1 MKIIITEDYEQM
13 SRYAARILASQL
25 TLKPESVLGLATGG
39 TVKGMYQR
47 LIAFHREEGLDF
59 SKATAFNLDEYTP
72 ISPEDPQSYHRFMQ
86 EQLFRHVNF
95 REGSTHIPDGL
106 AVDVE
111 GECRR
116 YEASI
121 RQAGGMDIQVLG
133 IGRNGHIG
141 FNEPDI
147 TFEAGTHQVTLD
159 EQTIQD
165 NARFFSSVE
174 AVPKRA
180 ISMGIK
186 TIMHARRIL
195 LLASGHEKSDA
206 VHRMIYG
213 KITPALPASILQ
225 LHPDVILVLDRSA
238 AQLLSEEALHGGE
251 PFKEDLSCSNG

>member
-1 MKIIITEDYEQM
+1 MKILITENYEKM
-13 SRYAARILASQL
+13 SRHAARILASQL

-39 TVKGMYQR
+39 TVTGMYQR
-47 LIAFHREEGLDF
+47 LIALHREDGLDF
-59 SKATAFNLDEYTP
+59 SQAIAFNLDEYTP
-72 ISPEDPQSYHRFMQ
+72 IAPEDPQSYHSFMRK
-86 EQLFRHVNF
+86 QLFDHVNF
-95 REGSTHIPDGL
+95 SAGSTHIPDGL
-106 AVDVE
+106 ATDVE
-111 GECRR
+111 AECRR

-121 RQAGGMDIQVLG
+121 QQAGGIDIQVLG

-159 EQTIQD
+159 EQTILD
-165 NARFFSSVE
+165 NARYFSSVE

-195 LLASGHEKSDA
+195 LLASGLEKSDA

-213 KITPALPASILQ
+213 KITPTLPASILQ
-225 LHPDVILVLDRSA
+225 LHPDVILVIDRSA
-238 AQLLSEEALHGGE
+238 AALLPESIQNPRNLPKEAYHV
-251 PFKEDLSCSNG
+251 

>member
-1 MKIIITEDYEQM
+1 MKILITDDYEQM

-25 TLKPESVLGLATGG
+25 TLKPNSVIGLATGG
-39 TVKGMYQR
+39 TVTGMYQR
-47 LIAFHREEGLDF
+47 LITLHREDGLDF
-59 SKATAFNLDEYTP
+59 SKATVFNLDEYCP
-72 ISPEDPQSYHRFMQ
+72 IDPDDPQSYHTFMR
-86 EQLFRHVNF
+86 ERLFNHVNF
-95 REGSTHIPDGL
+95 SAGSTHIPNGL
-106 AVDVE
+106 ADDVE
-111 GECRR
+111 AECQR
-116 YEASI
+116 YDARI
-121 RQAGGMDIQVLG
+121 LQAGGIDIQVLG

-147 TFEAGTHQVTLD
+147 KFEAGTHQVTLD

-165 NARFFSSVE
+165 NARYFSSVE

-195 LLASGHEKSDA
+195 LLASGLEKSEA

-238 AQLLSEEALHGGE
+238 AARLPEQPESI
-251 PFKEDLSCSNG
+251 